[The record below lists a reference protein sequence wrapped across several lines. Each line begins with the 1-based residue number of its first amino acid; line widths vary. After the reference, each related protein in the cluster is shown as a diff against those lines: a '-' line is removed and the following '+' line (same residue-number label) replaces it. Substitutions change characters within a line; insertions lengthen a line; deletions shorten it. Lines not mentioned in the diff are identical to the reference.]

1 MEAKADLNRCEAI
14 YSVAV
19 NIHIFLLQND
29 ACVCG
34 VLTQIQLACP
44 TMLGMSCGPYFFSK
58 IRNVLNSQTFLT
70 QMVSDPRAGALP
82 HASSNVT
89 GAGYTPSKAATSPP
103 PLSAH
108 GGGADKQ
115 VRTSQLY
122 FCNTYFFEQFLINR
136 KAERNEQEVPAHLP
150 AQSAAPPSAAPPSA
164 FVRCLCYR

>member
-14 YSVAV
+14 YSVGV

-44 TMLGMSCGPYFFSK
+44 AMLGMSCGPYFFSK

-136 KAERNEQEVPAHLP
+136 KAERNEQEVPGTAVRIRAVSLLPLRHL
-150 AQSAAPPSAAPPSA
+150 
-164 FVRCLCYR
+164 L